1 MNPLTDINA
10 INIKQNKT
18 KQNCE
23 HIYMELTYDRTIY
36 IIYTY
41 ITMNDTDQTINSQST
56 HHRPSRVSYGVSFG
70 ITINLNDFEIAYP
83 SPNFNDETV

>member
-23 HIYMELTYDRTIY
+23 HIYMELTHDRTKY

-41 ITMNDTDQTINSQST
+41 ITMNDTDQTHKAHTIGP
-56 HHRPSRVSYGVSFG
+56 HEWAMECFLGV
-70 ITINLNDFEIAYP
+70 P
-83 SPNFNDETV
+83 